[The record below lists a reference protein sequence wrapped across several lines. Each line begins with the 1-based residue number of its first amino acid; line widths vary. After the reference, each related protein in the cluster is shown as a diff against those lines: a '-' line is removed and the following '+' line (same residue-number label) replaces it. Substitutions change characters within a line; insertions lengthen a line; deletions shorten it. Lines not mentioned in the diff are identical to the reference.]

1 MEGARAMELILD
13 EDGKVKVVD
22 GLPVYKYE
30 DGSESPFNAK
40 TTLDNLNAKIGSL
53 EEEKTRHY
61 TKSETLKKDLKVF
74 KGIDPK
80 VALEAIETVKN
91 LKTKELLDSSGVKV
105 LKQEMREGFDAELRE
120 KDETWKKIVE
130 EKEVLIATK
139 ASTIKHQAIT
149 QKFANSEF
157 FSGKTPKTIYP
168 PDDAVRI
175 FGHMFEVEGEG
186 KDIVIL
192 AKDKEGKTVM
202 SQKNHGDPANF
213 NEAMGK
219 FIEEHPDK
227 ARILNT
233 NPGGPP
239 AGGNLGTG
247 EPGKFSS
254 PTERIAA
261 GLKQTGK
268 FDG

>member
-120 KDETWKKIVE
+120 KDEAWKKIVE
-130 EKEVLIATK
+130 EKEVLI
-139 ASTIKHQAIT
+139 
-149 QKFANSEF
+149 